1 MKRIVISISLCAL
14 ILSANAQLETHDALQ
29 ALSQSDYTIVE
40 RNYDGSIK
48 SVMYSPTDNNIPK
61 TAYEFFSGTL
71 KKRETDNFVLD
82 TSKETDFG
90 MHFERYQQYY
100 QGVLVDDGHYNF
112 RFKDGRLK
120 GVKGH
125 YVNVADINPIPS
137 ITEKEAINLYAFN
150 FGIGQDDVINSY
162 VGLMIK
168 EIPNAEGKEPEVILV
183 YKVFLLTPQN
193 RYGYIGYIDAHT
205 GKLLC
210 KEDAFINYSATGL
223 FYTYYNS
230 NNNPKSGYTDN
241 HNNKYYLE
249 DHVRGHGILTYT
261 LNQQTGNTEIASD
274 NDNIWTQAE
283 MGSYTMALDVH
294 WTMENIYDIMA
305 SLFSHNSYDGNY
317 HNIKSIIDN
326 SNDACYND
334 YADYFFFGNA
344 SGNSTN
350 GPAASVDI
358 IGHEFGHAILHKTT
372 QFHTGQTG
380 DIRNAIHEGL
390 ADIWGIIFE
399 KHITPSANYWKT
411 GEQTMINGESC
422 MRNFQ
427 NPNDATAHT
436 QIANTYNSGAF
447 FSSDP
452 HIVGGLLPYWF
463 YLLVNGGSGTNGNNN
478 SYQLIPVGFDLAESL
493 FKNTMLTSY
502 YLANCTTFLDVMW
515 AFIEAAE
522 DMGND
527 FLLEQVKN
535 SFYAVGLNS
544 EPVHIYLQSYAPGS
558 ATYNIYGNSSC
569 TVNWSFTN
577 AGIYPYPTLVPNSS
591 NYSCTVSTSSNYSGY
606 LIATIYCDGTT
617 VTYSRYITG
626 TALPS
631 SVGDDMQVIPLD
643 GTSYQLSFA
652 EEYENCY
659 IKVYEASSLQIKT
672 NEKLEHKNYVLDTSS
687 WKRGVYII
695 EMIVGNTKYIKK
707 ISVNH

>member
-1 MKRIVISISLCAL
+1 MKRIVVSISLCAL
-14 ILSANAQLETHDALQ
+14 ILSASAQLKTHDALQ
-29 ALSQSDYTIVE
+29 VLSQSDYAIVE
-40 RNYDGSIK
+40 RNNDGSIK

-61 TAYEFFSGTL
+61 TANEFFKETL

-82 TSKETDFG
+82 TSKETDYG

-100 QGVLVDDGHYNF
+100 RGVKVENGYYNF
-112 RFKDGRLK
+112 RFKNGKMK

-125 YVNVADINPIPS
+125 YVNVSDINPIPS
-137 ITEKEAINLYAFN
+137 ISEKEAINLYAIY
-150 FGIGQDDVINSY
+150 FGIGQDDVIKSY
-162 VGLMIK
+162 VSLMIK
-168 EIPNAEGKEPEVILV
+168 EIPNAEGKESEVILV

-193 RYGYIGYIDAHT
+193 RNGYIGYIDAHT

-230 NNNPKSGYTDN
+230 NNNPKSGYTDC

-249 DHVRGHGILTYT
+249 DYVRGYGILTYT

-294 WTMENIYDIMA
+294 WTMEKIYDTMG
-305 SLFSHNSYDGNY
+305 SLFNHHSYDGNN
-317 HNIKSIIDN
+317 HNVKSVIDN
-326 SNDACYND
+326 SNNACYND
-334 YADYFFFGNA
+334 YADYFFFGN
-344 SGNSTN
+344 SWGSTIL
-350 GPAASVDI
+350 GPCASVDI
-358 IGHEFGHAILHKTT
+358 IGHEYGHAILYKTT
-372 QFHTGQTG
+372 LFNSGQTG

-390 ADIWGIIFE
+390 ADIWGVILE
-399 KHITPSANYWKT
+399 KHITPNANYWKN
-411 GEQTMINGESC
+411 GEQTMIDGCSC

-436 QIANTYNSGAF
+436 QIASTYGCGAF
-447 FSSDP
+447 YSSDP

-463 YLLVNGGSGTNGNNN
+463 YLLVNGGSGTNEYNNGF
-478 SYQLIPVGFDLAESL
+478 QLIPVGFDLAEQL

-502 YLANCTTFLDVMW
+502 YLANCTTFSDVMW

-522 DMGND
+522 DMGNA

-558 ATYNIYGNSSC
+558 ATYNVYGNSSC

-577 AGIYPYPTLVPNSS
+577 AGIYPYPTLVPNST
-591 NYSCTVSTSSNYSGY
+591 NYSCTVSTSSSYSGY
-606 LIATIYCDGTT
+606 LNATIYCGGTT
-617 VTYSRYITG
+617 VTYSRYITS
-626 TALPS
+626 TAQPS

-643 GTSYQLSFA
+643 GSSYQLSLG
-652 EEYENCY
+652 EKYENGY
-659 IKVYEASSLQIKT
+659 IKVYDASSLQVKISDKLD
-672 NEKLEHKNYVLDTSS
+672 NEIYMLDTSS
-687 WKRGVYII
+687 WKRGVYIVEI
-695 EMIVGNTKYIKK
+695 IVGNKKYTKKL
-707 ISVNH
+707 SVK